1 MLLAIVFISV
11 LAPPRLHGQSL
22 VRSDAPLVFE
32 TASVKPNDS
41 RNGRRDVSLAGG
53 RFAMTYSTLHELIV
67 FAFPRPDGRLRSES
81 EIVGEP
87 PWLNVDHFDVV
98 AKPPEGQG
106 VRFDAGNTGAGGSTA
121 ADLSAVDRI
130 RMMLQSLLADRFKLS
145 VHHEPRD
152 LAVYELRVDRGDGRL
167 GPQLKRVDV
176 DCAAQRGSDQF
187 CGGFRTVAPGHIVGR
202 GVTLSLLAQ
211 FLELPA
217 GRNVFDRSGLH
228 GAFDVEL
235 QYAPDRL
242 QLRGPDTPVPDQNAV
257 SVFTAL
263 REQLGLKLESARA
276 SIDVL
281 VIDRAEKP
289 TSD

>member
-1 MLLAIVFISV
+1 
-11 LAPPRLHGQSL
+11 
-22 VRSDAPLVFE
+22 
-32 TASVKPNDS
+32 
-41 RNGRRDVSLAGG
+41 
-53 RFAMTYSTLHELIV
+53 
-67 FAFPRPDGRLRSES
+67 
-81 EIVGEP
+81 
-87 PWLNVDHFDVV
+87 WLNADHFDVV

-106 VRFDAGNTGAGGSTA
+106 VRFDAGNTGAGGTTS

-130 RMMLQSLLADRFKLS
+130 RMMLQTLLTDRFKLT

-152 LAVYELRVDRGDGRL
+152 LAVYELHVDRGDGRL

-176 DCAAQRGSDQF
+176 DCAAQRGSDQP

-202 GVTLSLLAQ
+202 GVTLPLLAQ

-217 GRNVFDRSGLH
+217 GRNVFDRSGLQ
-228 GAFDVEL
+228 GTFDVEL
-235 QYAPDRL
+235 QYTPDRL
-242 QLRGPDTPVPDQNAV
+242 PLRGPDTPAPDQNAV

-276 SIDVL
+276 PIDVL
-281 VIDRAEKP
+281 VIDHAEKP